1 MDTVNRPGRD
11 TAGHRTVPHT
21 ADIRVEAW
29 AESRERCIAE
39 TVLGAVDSFLDTSAA
54 QPTGMHMFQLATGS
68 DDDLLAGVLDE
79 VIYLLETTGEV
90 PVDVELEPLD
100 NTIDIR
106 FATISTERLPQ
117 VGAVPKGV
125 SLDRGPESTWTGH
138 VRSPIPPPPEQHVVN
153 RPAWAP
159 A

>member
-1 MDTVNRPGRD
+1 MDYANQPYRD

-29 AESRERCIAE
+29 AGSRERCVAE
-39 TVLGAVDSFLDTSAA
+39 TVLGAVDSFVDISGAH
-54 QPTGMHMFQLATGS
+54 PTRMHLFQLATGS

-90 PVDVELEPLD
+90 PVDIELEP
-100 NTIDIR
+100 IDDTVDVR
-106 FATISTERLPQ
+106 FATIGAEELPQ

-125 SLDRGPESTWTGH
+125 SLHELTLTAGPAGWSSS
-138 VRSPIPPPPEQHVVN
+138 VILDV
-153 RPAWAP
+153 
-159 A
+159 